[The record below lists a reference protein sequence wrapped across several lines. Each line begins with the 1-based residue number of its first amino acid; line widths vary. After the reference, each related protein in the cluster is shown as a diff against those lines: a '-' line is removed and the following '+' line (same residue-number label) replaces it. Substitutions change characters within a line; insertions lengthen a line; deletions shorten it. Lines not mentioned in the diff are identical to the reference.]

1 MTNDKEDTTTT
12 TTTTA
17 PALFPVEVAA
27 TGRHHVLLV
36 GPQGPDRLAAA
47 MRVAAALPAG
57 VPFVAL
63 DDYFATPW
71 TVEEAMKAAEGGVL
85 FVDRLDE
92 TGWGTPA
99 MLRPA
104 VDAGRFL
111 LIVAVSK
118 VPTPG
123 PLTDRIFERL
133 PVRLPVAEVLAAHAG
148 EGPVA
153 PVDAAG
159 VELDDGGLDVMKAAT
174 MVGLVIGDVEWHATA
189 GVAKTAAVMLGYRR
203 ANADHVRA
211 ALAWRDARR

>member
-1 MTNDKEDTTTT
+1 MTTNTINTNTA
-12 TTTTA
+12 TA

-27 TGRHHVLLV
+27 AGRHHVLLV

-47 MRVAAALPAG
+47 MRIAAALPAG

-92 TGWGTPA
+92 TGWSTPA
-99 MLRPA
+99 KLMPA
-104 VDAGRFL
+104 VKEGRFL

-123 PLTDRIFERL
+123 PLTDRIYEHMS
-133 PVRLPVAEVLAAHAG
+133 VRLPVAEVLAAHDG
-148 EGPVA
+148 EAVA

-159 VELDDGGLDVMKAAT
+159 VELDDGGLEVMKAAT

-189 GVAKTAAVMLGYRR
+189 GVAKTAAAMLGYRR
-203 ANADHVRA
+203 VNADHVRA